1 MVSRAVVPSA
11 PPRDEGYGS
20 ASSSSSSTGSRGT
33 IRPHSVSPFL
43 RNIRQRLE
51 KEGDEEVD
59 LESIACL
66 LDFSTRDRQ
75 RTPVRN
81 VTTTVSTFSIDQPSG
96 SSESKVLVRTFAT
109 SPPTTPA
116 PAPRPERPPPIIT
129 NQLKHTCHSCVRPRA
144 LRDAPPAA
152 ALGAPPTQEEEENRS
167 PRYSGDPSLPCYER
181 YHCDQVSNFFFKK
194 EIFFMNIFYEYF
206 LCYL

>member
-51 KEGDEEVD
+51 KEDNEEEID
-59 LESIACL
+59 LEAIACL

-75 RTPVRN
+75 RTPVQN
-81 VTTTVSTFSIDQPSG
+81 VATTVSTFSIEEHSG
-96 SSESKVLVRTFAT
+96 SSEVLVRTFAT

-129 NQLKHTCHSCVRPRA
+129 NLRHTCHSCVRPRA
-144 LRDAPPAA
+144 LRNAPPAA
-152 ALGAPPTQEEEENRS
+152 ALGAPPAQEEEEIDLPDIPETPAS
-167 PRYSGDPSLPCYER
+167 PATSDITVIRL
-181 YHCDQVSNFFFKK
+181 VNLFKK
-194 EIFFMNIFYEYF
+194 K
-206 LCYL
+206 